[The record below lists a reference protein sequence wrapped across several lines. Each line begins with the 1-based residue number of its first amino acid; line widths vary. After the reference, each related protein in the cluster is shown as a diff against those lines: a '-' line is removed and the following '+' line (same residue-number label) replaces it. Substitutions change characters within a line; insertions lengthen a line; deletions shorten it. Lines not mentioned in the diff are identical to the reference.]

1 MNSSTTI
8 DESINILLVDDHHLI
23 VEGTI
28 NLLQK
33 QYPNSQIIVSQ
44 TVEDAKLQISSRQT
58 DIAIIDLSLPL
69 QKGTK
74 AQVENGM
81 GLLEILLTEY
91 PDLNIMVQ
99 SSHTKSLIR
108 LKHKIDEHHGGFT
121 IADKNIS
128 SQQMLDMLDW
138 AIKGVTHTKVLNTSL
153 ELKPEWLEVLNL
165 AFKEGLQDKAIAKQ
179 MFKSERM
186 IRHYWSKIQDV
197 LEIYP
202 SEGANIR
209 SLTLIRAREEG
220 LID

>member
-1 MNSSTTI
+1 
-8 DESINILLVDDHHLI
+8 
-23 VEGTI
+23 
-28 NLLQK
+28 
-33 QYPNSQIIVSQ
+33 
-44 TVEDAKLQISSRQT
+44 
-58 DIAIIDLSLPL
+58 
-69 QKGTK
+69 
-74 AQVENGM
+74 
-81 GLLEILLTEY
+81 
-91 PDLNIMVQ
+91 
-99 SSHTKSLIR
+99 
-108 LKHKIDEHHGGFT
+108 
-121 IADKNIS
+121 
-128 SQQMLDMLDW
+128 MLDMLDW

-165 AFKEGLQDKAIAKQ
+165 AFKEGLQDKAIAKK

>member
-1 MNSSTTI
+1 MTSSATI
-8 DESINILLVDDHHLI
+8 DDSINILLVDDHHLI

-44 TVEDAKLQISSRQT
+44 NVEDAKLQVSSRNP
-58 DIAIIDLSLPL
+58 DIAIIDLSLPVE
-69 QKGTK
+69 KGSK

-81 GLLEILLTEY
+81 SLLEVLLTEY

-99 SSHTKSLIR
+99 SSHTKALIR
-108 LKHKIDEHHGGFT
+108 LKHKIDEHQGGFT

-128 SQQMLDMLDW
+128 SQEMLDMLDW

-165 AFKEGLQDKAIAKQ
+165 AFKEGLQDKAIAKK

-202 SEGANIR
+202 SKGANIR